1 MSSRVARRGIRCGR
15 LCLGGPKTPT
25 SMTPTSMT
33 PTSSTHPLD
42 AGLLRST
49 HLAISCL
56 SNLLSG
62 LQRAT
67 GTPATDVRAYA
78 EREQLALDRVTAEMR
93 DLNVRP
99 SVLLGVSNT
108 AFGLAGAA
116 IAAGVPPR
124 IRHAVVGGY

>member
-1 MSSRVARRGIRCGR
+1 MRTMSRVARRGIRGLR
-15 LCLGGPKTPT
+15 PKTPT
-25 SMTPTSMT
+25 T
-33 PTSSTHPLD
+33 STHPLD

-93 DLNVRP
+93 DLGVRP
-99 SVLLGVSNT
+99 SVFLGASKT